1 MKGITAIMVMR
12 LPHQLPMGSIS
23 LSTMDRAVFIATLW
37 MGNRSGIVTW
47 AK

>member
-1 MKGITAIMVMR
+1 MKDITAIMVMR
-12 LPHQLPMGSIS
+12 LPHRLPTESIS
-23 LSTMDRAVFIATLW
+23 LSIMDRAVFIATLW

>member
-1 MKGITAIMVMR
+1 MRGITAIMAML
-12 LPHQLPMGSIS
+12 LPHRLRTGSIS